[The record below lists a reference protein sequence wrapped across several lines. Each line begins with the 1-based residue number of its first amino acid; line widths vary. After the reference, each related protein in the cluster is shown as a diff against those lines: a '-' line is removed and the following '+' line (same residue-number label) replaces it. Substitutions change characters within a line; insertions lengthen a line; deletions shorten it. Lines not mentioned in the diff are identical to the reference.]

1 MMSKSL
7 KKLTAGIIT
16 MAAIFAVNPIVAHAE
31 WRQDPTGWWYADG
44 DSWYTGWKQVDGKW
58 YYFMNDGY
66 MAHNCYISNKYHLN
80 SSGVWDSTIQGFT
93 IQRPSNWT
101 RMTSSDDKTYYKIDD
116 AGTGMNELIA
126 NLQGKSEKD
135 SMDEVTNMLKN
146 RSDVQNLAISSQTFN
161 GKSAQVIDYKYS
173 NSNLNKVFQVHQVI
187 FFNNNE
193 SYIFTFEAPNE
204 ISGDNMN
211 SINNFLNT
219 INY

>member
-66 MAHNCYISNKYHLN
+66 MAHNCYISSKYHLN

-101 RMTSSDDKTYYKIDD
+101 KMTSSDDKTYYKIDD
-116 AGTGMNELIA
+116 AGTGMNETIA

-135 SMDEVTNMLKN
+135 SMDEAANMLKS
-146 RSDVQNLAISSQTFN
+146 RSDVQNLTISSQTFN
-161 GKSAQVIDYKYS
+161 GKPAQVIDYKHN
-173 NSNLNKVFQVHQVI
+173 NSSLNKVFQIHQVI

-193 SYIFTFEAPNE
+193 SYIFTFEALNE
-204 ISGDNMN
+204 ISSDNMN